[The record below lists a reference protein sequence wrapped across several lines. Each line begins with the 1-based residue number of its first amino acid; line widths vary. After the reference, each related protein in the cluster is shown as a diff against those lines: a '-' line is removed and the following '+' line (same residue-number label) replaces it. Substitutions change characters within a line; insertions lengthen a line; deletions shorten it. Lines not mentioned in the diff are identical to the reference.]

1 MRLKETFN
9 PKEVKEGIEI
19 LESLIGEFDSKFTE
33 KQRILI
39 NKLLK
44 RMKELSV
51 IPCKIGDEVW
61 YVDNNL
67 APYSIIKH
75 FTVTSIVE
83 TTDGFK
89 IYLDNESFVY
99 PFRFGKSRFLKEEQA
114 KARLK
119 ELRRKKYNN

>member
-19 LESLIGEFDSKFTE
+19 LESLIGEFGSKFTE

-99 PFRFGKSRFLKEEQA
+99 PFRFGKSCFLKEEQA

-119 ELRRKKYNN
+119 ELRRKKYND